1 MGEIERERR
10 RNFVGK
16 EAVPSGR
23 RVEGSGGGVDG
34 GCSGR
39 FYSLVVRFF
48 FGIFFLQII
57 RLFICW
63 SHERGGA
70 DRLAGPVVD
79 RNLGRRS
86 GRVGDLRVASEE
98 AAGNERRRLG
108 MG

>member
-1 MGEIERERR
+1 M
-10 RNFVGK
+10 V
-16 EAVPSGR
+16 
-23 RVEGSGGGVDG
+23 
-34 GCSGR
+34 
-39 FYSLVVRFF
+39 LMVVVAGDFTLSSCGFF